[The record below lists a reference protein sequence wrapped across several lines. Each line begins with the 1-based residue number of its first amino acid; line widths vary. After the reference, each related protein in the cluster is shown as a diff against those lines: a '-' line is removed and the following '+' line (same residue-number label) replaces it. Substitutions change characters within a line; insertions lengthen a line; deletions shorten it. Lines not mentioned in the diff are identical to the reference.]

1 MSSRLALRPDF
12 RAACFLVGSI
22 LFLITL
28 GGQVTT
34 KVAGMAVPD
43 WPSTFGHNMF
53 IYPWSKMTASTMV
66 FLEHSHRLVA
76 SGVGLITLGVA
87 VLVWMFQPSGLAR
100 RLALAASLLVVLQ
113 GILGG
118 QRVIQASWV
127 LGLLHGCLAQLFLL
141 TAGSLALVLSK
152 FWGKPGK
159 GDEDALNRS
168 RMVWFF
174 TGIVFLQTVL
184 GAWMR
189 HGGPGF
195 LSVPDFP
202 KVYGEWF
209 PPFWDSV
216 TLSHINQFRAEKLQ
230 WPATTPILILG
241 QILHR
246 SLGILAAA
254 GILGGALWSVRSSST
269 PSWWKRGV
277 VFWVLLALSQVL
289 FGVSIIWSGRLPEL
303 ATLHVLI
310 GAGLTLTGWLLGL
323 ASYRTMSP
331 ASGDMTQSSFLQRIQ
346 PLGDA

>member
-43 WPSTFGHNMF
+43 WPTTFGHNMF

-76 SGVGLITLGVA
+76 SGVGLITLAVA
-87 VLVWMFQPSGLAR
+87 ALVCVTQSSGLAR
-100 RLALAASLLVVLQ
+100 RLALGASLLVILQ

-118 QRVIQASWV
+118 QRVIQSSWL
-127 LGLLHGCLAQLFLL
+127 LGLLHGCLAQFFLL
-141 TAGSLALVLSK
+141 TAGSLALVLSD
-152 FWGKPGK
+152 FWRNPGQ
-159 GDEDALNRS
+159 GDKHAWNRS
-168 RMVWFF
+168 RMIWFF
-174 TGIVFLQTVL
+174 TGVIFLQTVL

-202 KVYGEWF
+202 KIYGEWF
-209 PPFWDSV
+209 PTFWDSA
-216 TLSHINQFRAEKLQ
+216 TLTQLNQFRAEKLQ

-246 SLGILAAA
+246 SLGILAAV
-254 GILGGALWSVRSSST
+254 GILGGAVWSVRYSST

-277 VFWVLLALSQVL
+277 VFWVLLALTQVL
-289 FGVSIIWSGRLPEL
+289 LGVSVIWSGRLPEL
-303 ATLHVLI
+303 ATLHVLV

-323 ASYRTMSP
+323 ASYRTVKWD
-331 ASGDMTQSSFLQRIQ
+331 SGDIARSSFIQRTQ
-346 PLGDA
+346 PMGVA

>member
-1 MSSRLALRPDF
+1 MSLRPALRPDF

-87 VLVWMFQPSGLAR
+87 VLVWLIQPSGLPR
-100 RLALAASLLVVLQ
+100 RLALGVSLLVVLQ

-118 QRVIQASWV
+118 QRVIQASWI

-141 TAGSLALVLSK
+141 TAGTLALVLSE
-152 FWGKPGK
+152 FWRNPGQ
-159 GDEDALNRS
+159 GDEHALSRS

-174 TGIVFLQTVL
+174 TGVVFLQTVL

-202 KVYGEWF
+202 KIYGEWF
-209 PPFWDSV
+209 PSFWDSA
-216 TLSHINQFRAEKLQ
+216 TLAQINQFRSEKLQ
-230 WPATTPILILG
+230 WPETTPILILG

-246 SLGILAAA
+246 SLGILAAV
-254 GILGGALWSVRSSST
+254 GILVGAVWSVRSSST
-269 PSWWKRGV
+269 PFWWKRGV
-277 VFWVLLALSQVL
+277 VFWVLLALAQVL
-289 FGVSIIWSGRLPEL
+289 LGVSVIWSGRLPEL
-303 ATLHVLI
+303 ATLHVLV

-323 ASYRTMSP
+323 ASYRTVTKNSENT
-331 ASGDMTQSSFLQRIQ
+331 AKSSFIRGIQ
-346 PLGDA
+346 PLGVA

>member
-1 MSSRLALRPDF
+1 
-12 RAACFLVGSI
+12 
-22 LFLITL
+22 
-28 GGQVTT
+28 
-34 KVAGMAVPD
+34 
-43 WPSTFGHNMF
+43 
-53 IYPWSKMTASTMV
+53 
-66 FLEHSHRLVA
+66 
-76 SGVGLITLGVA
+76 
-87 VLVWMFQPSGLAR
+87 
-100 RLALAASLLVVLQ
+100 
-113 GILGG
+113 
-118 QRVIQASWV
+118 
-127 LGLLHGCLAQLFLL
+127 
-141 TAGSLALVLSK
+141 
-152 FWGKPGK
+152 
-159 GDEDALNRS
+159 
-168 RMVWFF
+168 
-174 TGIVFLQTVL
+174 VL

-246 SLGILAAA
+246 SLGILAVV
-254 GILGGALWSVRSSST
+254 GILGGALWSVRLSST

-277 VFWVLLALSQVL
+277 FFWVLLALTQVL
-289 FGVSIIWSGRLPEL
+289 LGVSIIWSGRLPEL

-331 ASGDMTQSSFLQRIQ
+331 ASGDMTQSPFIQRIQ
-346 PLGDA
+346 PLGVA

>member
-1 MSSRLALRPDF
+1 
-12 RAACFLVGSI
+12 
-22 LFLITL
+22 
-28 GGQVTT
+28 
-34 KVAGMAVPD
+34 
-43 WPSTFGHNMF
+43 
-53 IYPWSKMTASTMV
+53 
-66 FLEHSHRLVA
+66 
-76 SGVGLITLGVA
+76 
-87 VLVWMFQPSGLAR
+87 MFQPSGLAR

-277 VFWVLLALSQVL
+277 VFWVLLAVSQVL
-289 FGVSIIWSGRLPEL
+289 LGVSIIWSGRLPEL

-346 PLGDA
+346 PMGVA

>member
-1 MSSRLALRPDF
+1 MSSGLALRPDF

-76 SGVGLITLGVA
+76 SGVGLITLAVA
-87 VLVWMFQPSGLAR
+87 VLVWMIQPSALPR
-100 RLALAASLLVVLQ
+100 RLALAASLLVLLQ

-141 TAGSLALVLSK
+141 TAGSLALVLSE
-152 FWGKPGK
+152 FWRNPGQ
-159 GDEDALNRS
+159 GDEHALSRS

-174 TGIVFLQTVL
+174 TGVVFLQTVL

-202 KVYGEWF
+202 KIYGEWF
-209 PPFWDSV
+209 PSFWDSA
-216 TLSHINQFRAEKLQ
+216 TLAQINQFRSEKLQ
-230 WPATTPILILG
+230 WPGTTPILILG

-246 SLGILAAA
+246 SLGILAAV
-254 GILGGALWSVRSSST
+254 GILAGAVWSVRSSST
-269 PSWWKRGV
+269 PFWWKRGV
-277 VFWVLLALSQVL
+277 VFWVLLALVQVL
-289 FGVSIIWSGRLPEL
+289 LGVSVIWSGRLPEL
-303 ATLHVLI
+303 ATLHVLV

-323 ASYRTMSP
+323 ASYRTVTKNSENT
-331 ASGDMTQSSFLQRIQ
+331 AKSSFIRGIQ
-346 PLGDA
+346 PLGVA

>member
-1 MSSRLALRPDF
+1 MSSRLASRPDF

-43 WPSTFGHNMF
+43 WPTTFGHNMF

-76 SGVGLITLGVA
+76 SGVGLITLAVA
-87 VLVWMFQPSGLAR
+87 VLVWLIQPSGLPR

-141 TAGSLALVLSK
+141 TAGSLALVLSE
-152 FWGKPGK
+152 FWGNPGK
-159 GDEDALNRS
+159 GDDHALNRS
-168 RMVWFF
+168 RMIWFF
-174 TGIVFLQTVL
+174 SGVVFLQTVL

-202 KVYGEWF
+202 RIYGEWF
-209 PPFWDSV
+209 PPVWDSM
-216 TLSHINQFRAEKLQ
+216 TLAQINQLRAEKLQ
-230 WPATTPILILG
+230 WPATTSILILG

-246 SLGILAAA
+246 SLGILAAV
-254 GILGGALWSVRSSST
+254 GILGGAVWSVRYSST
-269 PSWWKRGV
+269 PFWWKRGV
-277 VFWVLLALSQVL
+277 VVWVLLALTQVL
-289 FGVSIIWSGRLPEL
+289 LGVSVIWSGRLPEL
-303 ATLHVLI
+303 ATLHVLV

-323 ASYRTMSP
+323 ASYRTV
-331 ASGDMTQSSFLQRIQ
+331 TQDLERTAQRPFIRRIQ
-346 PLGDA
+346 PLGVA

>member
-1 MSSRLALRPDF
+1 MSSRLEFRPDF

-76 SGVGLITLGVA
+76 SGVGLITLA
-87 VLVWMFQPSGLAR
+87 VTGIVWLIQPCGLAR
-100 RLALAASLLVVLQ
+100 RIAMLASFLVVLQ

-118 QRVIQASWV
+118 QRVIQASWI

-141 TAGSLALVLSK
+141 TAGSLAMVLSM
-152 FWGKPGK
+152 FWRNPGK
-159 GDEDALNRS
+159 GDEYALSRS
-168 RMVWFF
+168 RMIWFF
-174 TGIVFLQTVL
+174 TGVVFLQTIL

-195 LSVPDFP
+195 LSIPDFP
-202 KVYGEWF
+202 KVYGQWF
-209 PPFWDSV
+209 PPFWDSA
-216 TLSHINQFRAEKLQ
+216 TLAQLNQFRAEKLQ

-246 SLGILAAA
+246 SLGIFAAF
-254 GILGGALWSVRSSST
+254 GILGGALWSVRPSST
-269 PSWWKRGV
+269 PQWWKHGV
-277 VFWVLLALSQVL
+277 FFWVFLALTQVL
-289 FGVSIIWSGRLPEL
+289 LGVSVIWSGRLPEL
-303 ATLHVLI
+303 ATLHVLV

-323 ASYRTMSP
+323 ASYRSVMLD
-331 ASGDMTQSSFLQRIQ
+331 SGDMAQSSLIRRAQ
-346 PLGDA
+346 PMEMA

>member
-53 IYPWSKMTASTMV
+53 IYPWSKMTTSTMV

-76 SGVGLITLGVA
+76 SGVGLITLGVS